1 MVGKNIPKKEEP
13 RSWGGRQLEERK
25 IMEVNREILFVFSFD
40 ESWGGGGFYIE
51 RGEEPFGLL

>member
-1 MVGKNIPKKEEP
+1 
-13 RSWGGRQLEERK
+13 
-25 IMEVNREILFVFSFD
+25 MEVNREILFVFSFD